1 MNFLMDHKYIDDLDI
16 VDRYLMGRLGAEE
29 TSEFE
34 EHFVDCEHCVDR
46 LKFTK
51 ALIEELRLVGIG
63 QTQEAEERNRGG
75 FWVKHR
81 KALALVAGFISLI
94 ALVGVFFAL
103 NQVRRARAEA
113 DQARIASAQ
122 LERRYEEERKSSAIA
137 ESGNQ
142 QRERELTEQLSQ
154 LKKQSEDASN
164 LAASASDE
172 INVPIL
178 APISTRASA
187 TLPSSNILALPAFP
201 IRFLISLALEE
212 ETAYRDYRMTIR
224 KSDHQLMFNRS
235 GFKRNNLNSV
245 SALLNSTR
253 FKPGDYLLT
262 LEGITA
268 HDGSKV
274 IGQYSFRL
282 R

>member
-81 KALALVAGFISLI
+81 KALALAAGFISLI

-122 LERRYEEERKSSAIA
+122 LERRYKEERQSFAIA

-142 QRERELTEQLSQ
+142 EREHALNEQLSQ
-154 LKKQSEDASN
+154 LKTQYEDARKQ
-164 LAASASDE
+164 AAAPSDE

-178 APISTRASA
+178 APTSTRARE
-187 TLPSSNILALPAFP
+187 TLPSSNILDLPASPSSF
-201 IRFLISLALEE
+201 IISLALEE
-212 ETAYRDYRMTIR
+212 ETGYRHYRMTIR
-224 KSDHQLMFNRS
+224 GSEHQLIWNRS
-235 GFKRNNLNSV
+235 GFKRNNLDSV
-245 SALLNSTR
+245 SARLNSTR

-268 HDGSKV
+268 HGGSEV
-274 IGQYSFRL
+274 VGQYSFRL